1 MNVLVVIKN
10 FFLKSKYCSKLC
22 CSVVAISLSVDETEF
37 IFNSLCYKKK
47 HAMNQPLLIFKRK
60 CKF

>member
-1 MNVLVVIKN
+1 ML
-10 FFLKSKYCSKLC
+10 FD
-22 CSVVAISLSVDETEF
+22 SVVAISLSVDETEF

-47 HAMNQPLLIFKRK
+47 HAMNQPLLIFKKK

>member
-1 MNVLVVIKN
+1 MYIQVVIKN

-22 CSVVAISLSVDETEF
+22 SVVAISLSVDYTEF

-47 HAMNQPLLIFKRK
+47 HAINQPLLIFKKK